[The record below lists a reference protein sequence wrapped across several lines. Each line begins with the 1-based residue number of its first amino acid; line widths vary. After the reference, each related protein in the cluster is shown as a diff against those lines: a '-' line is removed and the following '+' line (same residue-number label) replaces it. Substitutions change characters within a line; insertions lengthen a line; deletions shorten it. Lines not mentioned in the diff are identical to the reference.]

1 MAEALG
7 EEPEVVNNAV
17 AAADAA
23 GPNFTSQCAA
33 IRKVVPWSRIEE
45 LIADRSSEKPPGFGP
60 LRRFFRTS
68 NN

>member
-7 EEPEVVNNAV
+7 EEPEVVTSAV

-33 IRKVVPWSRIEE
+33 IRRVVPWSRIEE
-45 LIADRSSEKPPGFGP
+45 LIGLQHEKPSGFGL
-60 LRRFFRTS
+60 LRRLLRTS
-68 NN
+68 N